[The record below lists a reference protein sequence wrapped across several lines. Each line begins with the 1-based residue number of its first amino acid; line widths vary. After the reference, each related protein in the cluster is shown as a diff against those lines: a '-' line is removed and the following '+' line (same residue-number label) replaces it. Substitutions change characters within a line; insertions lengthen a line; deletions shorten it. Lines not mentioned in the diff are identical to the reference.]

1 MNLGGIESWLGEN
14 TGNLR
19 RAIHRRHGLLRGHAA
34 QSVVAHAVMEV
45 LPRRSLQGD
54 ARQAVLAVVLKSL
67 CEVFHVVLSR
77 G

>member
-34 QSVVAHAVMEV
+34 QSVVAHAAMEV

-54 ARQAVLAVVLKSL
+54 ARQAV
-67 CEVFHVVLSR
+67 HVVVCEGLLQVLVVVFS
-77 G
+77 GG

>member
-1 MNLGGIESWLGEN
+1 
-14 TGNLR
+14 
-19 RAIHRRHGLLRGHAA
+19 
-34 QSVVAHAVMEV
+34 MEV

>member
-19 RAIHRRHGLLRGHAA
+19 RAIHRRHGLLRGHAV
-34 QSVVAHAVMEV
+34 QSVVAHAAMEV

-54 ARQAVLAVVLKSL
+54 ARQAV
-67 CEVFHVVLSR
+67 HVVVCEGFLQVLHVVILAS
-77 G
+77 